1 MGNRQQ
7 IDRGVHV
14 STALQSAN
22 QSLAASYDERTM
34 VSDVESSDEAI
45 ERAFGGHATR
55 RWETVTSDA
64 RYGMLFAPF
73 LG

>member
-14 STALQSAN
+14 STALQNAN

-45 ERAFGGHATR
+45 ERAFGSHAMR
-55 RWETVTSDA
+55 R
-64 RYGMLFAPF
+64 
-73 LG
+73 